1 MNQNNNIFQI
11 SLAAARVNA
20 KLSQQEAAIKLGVTE
35 KTLGNYERGKTV
47 IPGTTLQ
54 KAAKIYDI
62 PSDLIRLPNVNDGKH
77 DDEFFLNNST
87 V

>member
-1 MNQNNNIFQI
+1 MNRVFQI

-20 KLSQQEAAIKLGVTE
+20 GLKQMEAAKELGITE
-35 KTLGNYERGKTV
+35 KTLGGYERGQAA
-47 IPGTTLQ
+47 IPGHVLQ
-54 KAAKIYDI
+54 KAARLYDI

-77 DDEFFLNNST
+77 DDEFFLNNGT